1 MNQTKQITA
10 IKNVINL
17 YAKFR
22 PSHGDIRLD
31 VLFDD
36 TNFRYALMQTGWDSG
51 RRVRGNL
58 IYITLENEK
67 VLIEYDGIEHGI
79 SDDLIDQGIAEDE
92 IVLAFLGDEAGEA
105 A

>member
-1 MNQTKQITA
+1 MDQKQKITA

-22 PSHGDIRLD
+22 PSHGNIRLD

-36 TNFRYALMQTGWDSG
+36 TNFRYALMQTGWDND

-67 VLIEYDGIEHGI
+67 VLVEYDGIEHGI
-79 SDDLIDQGIAEDE
+79 SDDLIHQGIAEDE
-92 IVLAFLGDEAGEA
+92 IVLAFLGDEVGEA